1 MGLAILSLL
10 FLAVATASA
19 AVDPLAAN
27 LTSDIDE
34 LQLLLA
40 GEEMGFVNRS
50 VGEGIFNQSR
60 YPARADPPFYH
71 LMRNESIFRDF
82 ENLTVLPDLLPFDV
96 NDSWNGSFFET
107 MIEEW
112 W

>member
-1 MGLAILSLL
+1 ML
-10 FLAVATASA
+10 FLAAATASA

-27 LTSDIDE
+27 LTGGVDE

-50 VGEGIFNQSR
+50 AEEGIFNQSR
-60 YPARADPPFYH
+60 YPATASPPFYH

-82 ENLTVLPDLLPFDV
+82 ENLTGTADPVPLDF
-96 NDSWNGSFFET
+96 NATMNGSFFEM